1 MIPIIDEQLNTQSAA
16 HLRIQLAMVVLL
28 YGNDLLCF
36 LFPLTSPNGIE
47 YNSRKRNLPNG

>member
-16 HLRIQLAMVVLL
+16 HLCIQLAMVVLL

-47 YNSRKRNLPNG
+47 YNSNKKN

>member
-28 YGNDLLCF
+28 YGNNLL
-36 LFPLTSPNGIE
+36 
-47 YNSRKRNLPNG
+47 